1 MTDPLA
7 TSADTWRDAKVRGA
21 SYLERLRPVGHGSP
35 RERWQHFR
43 SRFEARRSYAEEYYA
58 SLQRPQRSLPVAS
71 SAQVRKFVFQMLR
84 DKRWFIVLLLT
95 VNVVAALL
103 GLTIPRVLGSI
114 IDRAAAGDVTLAAQ
128 LIGVCLVVIALAVGH
143 SLFVYFANLIS
154 AVLGQ
159 RVLAEA
165 RERIV
170 DSLLQLPLSR
180 VEQASTGDLVTRVTR
195 DVTLLAETL
204 RFALPRMLV
213 ATVMVV
219 AALVASLIN
228 SWLLGLASIV
238 GVGYMIYSIR
248 WYVRHAPAGY
258 LTEGAATSQINN
270 TLTET
275 VEGARTVEALQLGD
289 VRIEKGDVD
298 LAFAGQAER
307 YKATLHNYL
316 FGNAAIVFNAPL
328 ALVVLLGGW
337 GYMNGLVSLGQIT
350 VAVLYLQMLIGPEDE
365 LMMLLN
371 RVQSAEAAARRLLG
385 IEAVESD
392 REATDAEPDGVLL
405 EGHDLRFAYREGHD
419 VLHGIDL
426 ELKPGERVA
435 VVGPSGSGKS
445 TLSRLLAGI
454 NRPRTGVV
462 TVGDVD
468 VMDLP
473 LSRLRTEVAL
483 VTQEHHVFVG
493 SIRDNIV
500 LAREDAA
507 DDAVWQALVAVG
519 ARSWVKKLP
528 DQLDTQVG
536 SGNHALTPA
545 QAQQI
550 ALARLVI
557 ADPHTL
563 VLDEATSLIDPATA
577 RHLEGAITALLSG
590 RTVVAIAH
598 RLHTAHDADRIVVI
612 IDGKIAESGSHDE
625 LLAAGGEYAHL
636 WRVWTS

>member
-1 MTDPLA
+1 MTNLST
-7 TSADTWRDAKVRGA
+7 TSADTWRDAKTSGS
-21 SYLERLRPVGHGSP
+21 SYLERLRPVGRGSL
-35 RERWQHFR
+35 RERWRHFR
-43 SRFEARRSYAEEYYA
+43 SRFEARRSYAQEYYA

-71 SAQVRKFVFQMLR
+71 SAQVRRFLR
-84 DKRWFIVLLLT
+84 QLLGGERWFIALLLT
-95 VNVVAALL
+95 LNVIAALL
-103 GLTIPRVLGSI
+103 GLTVPRVLGSI
-114 IDRAAAGDVTLAAQ
+114 IDRAIGADSTLAAQ
-128 LIGVCLVVIALAVGH
+128 LVGLCLAVIALAAGH
-143 SLFVYFANLIS
+143 ALFVYFANLIS

-159 RVLAEA
+159 RILAKA
-165 RERIV
+165 REQIV
-170 DSLLQLPLSR
+170 DNVLQLPLSR
-180 VEQASTGDLVTRVTR
+180 IEQASTGDLVTRITR
-195 DVTLLAETL
+195 DVTMLAETL
-204 RFALPRMLV
+204 RYALPRVLM

-219 AALVASLIN
+219 ATLVAAFAN
-228 SWLLGLASIV
+228 SWLLGLAPIV
-238 GVGYMIYSIR
+238 GVGYLLYSGR
-248 WYVRHAPAGY
+248 WYLRYASAGY
-258 LTEGAATSQINN
+258 ITEGAATSQINS
-270 TLTET
+270 TLAET

-289 VRIEKGDVD
+289 TRVKKGDEDVA
-298 LAFAGQAER
+298 LAAQAER
-307 YKATLHNYL
+307 YTATLRNYL
-316 FGNAAIVFNAPL
+316 FGNTDVVFNGPL
-328 ALVVLLGGW
+328 VLVVLLGGW

-350 VAVLYLQMLIGPEDE
+350 VAVLYVQMLIEPQEQ
-365 LMMLLN
+365 LMHLLS
-371 RVQSAEAAARRLLG
+371 RIQSAEASARRLLG

-392 REATDAEPDGVLL
+392 REATDSEPDGVLL
-405 EGHDLRFAYREGHD
+405 EGYDLRFAYRENRD

-500 LAREDAA
+500 LAREDAV
-507 DDAVWQALVAVG
+507 DEAVWQALAAVG

-528 DQLDTQVG
+528 DRLDTQVG
-536 SGNHALTPA
+536 SGNYALTPA